1 MLSDCELALIEIRGR
16 LSNKVFRVQYIDG
29 NRKDELKSIVLTPL
43 INAREVTT
51 NTMVLTID
59 DRSLK
64 PS

>member
-1 MLSDCELALIEIRGR
+1 MLSDCELALSEIRGR